1 MLFNQDRNQMRQVFF
16 SAWQKFRQQQPL
28 DGVEN
33 LIVNALSLHPEYH
46 SFFDDIENNIDKDF
60 SPDLAQSNPFLHLG
74 MHISIEEQLSIDQPE
89 GIKKAYQ
96 QLLNKHQ
103 DPHKIQHLMMEC
115 LGKVILEAQQ
125 ANTIPDNSNYLNCIQ
140 AID

>member
-16 SAWQKFRQQQPL
+16 NAWQKFRQQQPL
-28 DGVEN
+28 DGMEN

-46 SFFDDIENNIDKDF
+46 SFFDDIENNLDKDF

-74 MHISIEEQLSIDQPE
+74 MHISIEEQLSINQPD
-89 GIKKAYQ
+89 GIKNTYQ
-96 QLLNKHQ
+96 QLLIKHQ

-115 LGKVILEAQQ
+115 LGKVIWEAHQ
-125 ANTIPDNSNYLNCIQ
+125 ANTTPDNANYLNCILNL
-140 AID
+140 